1 VNLNIKRQKMTDKK
15 FEELNEDEFKNLK
28 VEFAPGC
35 FDNFEGTQEEL
46 DELISSIKDMFAS
59 GEAQKKA
66 RPIDFED
73 LDDEDL
79 ELIEKLEAFEEN
91 TNNRKLQ

>member
-1 VNLNIKRQKMTDKK
+1 MTDKK

-66 RPIDFED
+66 RAIDFEE
-73 LDDEDL
+73 LDEEDL
-79 ELIEKLEAFEEN
+79 EIIEKLEAFEEN
-91 TNNRKLQ
+91 ANNRKLQ